1 MNKKINELNKKF
13 KTSEGSRIMLTN
25 NELKDIIKVIKY
37 LENRR
42 ILLKQTTDKVINQ
55 KGNFF
60 SSSMEVGLPL
70 TNSVLTPLA
79 KNVLMP

>member
-55 KGNFF
+55 KGNLF

-79 KNVLMP
+79 KNILMP

>member
-55 KGNFF
+55 KGNLF